1 MRRWS
6 PVAIAVAAA
15 AVLAPAAYATDYTWT
30 GGDYTPGNP
39 STLNSGDQ
47 LTITNTGASLFFNG
61 TGTPSVLLTNNGTV
75 IQTSSTV
82 YFENAAV
89 VDNTGTWEANGTGN
103 STLQDYSGGGAFNN
117 TGVLSNIGTGT
128 FAINTDGAF
137 SFTDTGGTIDASG
150 GAIVFSG
157 SSVSFTNTSFTGAAG
172 VAVVN
177 GANFAGNIS
186 SSGNALQWQG
196 GTINAAAPTS
206 LTGGSAVNWQ
216 GGALS
221 GSWTITNGATL
232 TANTNGSGK
241 FLNAATLTN
250 NGTVNYAATDNLY
263 FENAS
268 VFNNN
273 SAFNITAATT
283 IQDYSG
289 GGTFTNNALFNNASG
304 GTVNINTDGN
314 LAFVNTA
321 GKTITTSATSITN
334 FNGGNVVF
342 NDGTILNGGGAVNI
356 LDNAT
361 VNGALNVTGP
371 TALTLVS
378 GTLTGAATTA
388 TPAGATLNGTMDWN
402 GGVLT
407 GTWVIPNSSVLNVT
421 TNGSGKFLNAATLT
435 NNGTVNYAATDNL
448 YFENASVFNN
458 NSAFN
463 ITAATTIQDYSGGGT
478 FTNNALFDNA
488 SGGTVNI
495 NTDGNLAFVNTAGK
509 TITTSATSITNFNGG
524 NVVFNDG
531 TILNGGGAVNILD
544 NATVNGALNV
554 TGPTALTLVSGTLTG
569 AATTATPAGATLNG
583 TMDWNGGV
591 LTGTWVIPN
600 SSVLNVTTNG
610 SGKFL
615 PGVSLTN
622 NGTVNYSATDNLYF
636 ESNAT
641 LANNGVFNVTAAT
654 TIQDYTGGGTFANN
668 ALFNNASGGTVN
680 INTDGNFAFVNA
692 AGKIITTSATS
703 ITNFN
708 GGNVVFND
716 GTILNGGGAVN
727 ILDNATVNGA
737 LNVTGPTALTLV
749 SGILTGAATTA
760 TPAGA
765 ALNGAMTWNGG
776 SFSGSWVVANGSTLA
791 VTTNGSGKF
800 LPGVSLTNNGT
811 VNYSATDTLY
821 FESNATLTNNGV
833 FNVTAPTTI
842 QDYTGGGVFNN
853 NGLFQQL
860 GTAANATTTI
870 VGDSAF
876 TFNNN
881 GVVQALSGT
890 IALATN
896 FTNSGTVA
904 GTATIATPAGLT
916 LGGKIAPGV
925 FNAAGVMTTPGN
937 LTIAGN
943 LVQSSTGTL
952 EIGMLSAANFG
963 SLTVNGSLTTAAGT
977 QLDVVCLNDCSI
989 AAGQYLVATT
999 TSSTAAELY
1008 SLVTTGFALGTPGS
1022 DFAINYSGDNVYLD
1036 IAAAVGGAPV
1046 PLPNGVL
1053 LFVSGLGGL
1062 LAIGRPARAWRPFKR
1077 LRPVQMGAEPC

>member
-39 STLNSGDQ
+39 SILNSGDQ

-289 GGTFTNNALFNNASG
+289 GGTFTNNALF
-304 GTVNINTDGN
+304 
-314 LAFVNTA
+314 
-321 GKTITTSATSITN
+321 
-334 FNGGNVVF
+334 
-342 NDGTILNGGGAVNI
+342 
-356 LDNAT
+356 
-361 VNGALNVTGP
+361 
-371 TALTLVS
+371 
-378 GTLTGAATTA
+378 
-388 TPAGATLNGTMDWN
+388 
-402 GGVLT
+402 
-407 GTWVIPNSSVLNVT
+407 
-421 TNGSGKFLNAATLT
+421 
-435 NNGTVNYAATDNL
+435 
-448 YFENASVFNN
+448 
-458 NSAFN
+458 
-463 ITAATTIQDYSGGGT
+463 
-478 FTNNALFDNA
+478 DNA

-509 TITTSATSITNFNGG
+509 T
-524 NVVFNDG
+524 
-531 TILNGGGAVNILD
+531 
-544 NATVNGALNV
+544 
-554 TGPTALTLVSGTLTG
+554 
-569 AATTATPAGATLNG
+569 
-583 TMDWNGGV
+583 
-591 LTGTWVIPN
+591 
-600 SSVLNVTTNG
+600 
-610 SGKFL
+610 
-615 PGVSLTN
+615 
-622 NGTVNYSATDNLYF
+622 
-636 ESNAT
+636 
-641 LANNGVFNVTAAT
+641 
-654 TIQDYTGGGTFANN
+654 
-668 ALFNNASGGTVN
+668 
-680 INTDGNFAFVNA
+680 
-692 AGKIITTSATS
+692 ITTSATS